1 VPELTPSPAKTAAVD
16 EFSARVAS
24 LLAARNAD
32 PFGLLGPHP
41 VETPQGRMWSIRAFQ
56 PRAVDAHV
64 ILQGKA
70 EPIPMRRYRE
80 TGFFEATLPTAGEAA
95 PAASSYRLRFR
106 NGYGDAWEA
115 HDTYAF
121 PYILTEFDL
130 YLMGEGR
137 HYDTYEKLGAHVKTL
152 EGVIGVHFAVW
163 APNARRVSVVG
174 DFNGWD
180 GRVNPMRSRGNSGV
194 WELFVPEFDEG
205 VIYKYEI
212 VGPQNN
218 VLPLKADPYG
228 FRSELRPNTGSVVA
242 RLDRHTWNDAGWMQ
256 QRVSKNWLE
265 EPVSVYEVHLGSW
278 RRKPEENNR
287 WLSYQEL
294 ANELIPYVKELGYT
308 HIELLPIMEHPYDGS
323 WGYQTLGY
331 FAATS
336 RYGSP
341 TDFMEFVDRCH
352 QAGLGVLLDW
362 TPAHFPRDTHGL
374 AQFDGTHLYEHS
386 DPRQGSHPDWG
397 TLVYNYGRNEVV
409 NYLVS
414 NALFWL
420 DKYHI
425 DGLRVDAVASML
437 YLDYSRQPGEWI
449 PNRYGGRENLDA
461 IDFFKRLNEV
471 VHQRFPGVLTI
482 AEESTAW
489 PGVSRPTYLG
499 GLGFSLKW
507 NMGWMND
514 TLSYFSKD
522 SIFRRYEHNKLTFSL
537 LYAFS
542 ENFMLPFSHDEVVHG
557 KNSLLHKMPG
567 DMWQQFANLR
577 LLLAYQYAHPGKKL
591 LFMGQEIAQRQ
602 EWSET
607 RSLDWH
613 LLQHDS
619 HRGIQR
625 LVRDLNRL
633 LVSEAAMYQVD
644 FDWQGFEWVDANDSD
659 NSVYSFIRRG
669 KNPDDMLIVILNG
682 TPVVRYGYHIGV
694 PRPGHYEEILNTDAA
709 TYGGSNAGNLGG
721 MNAGEHAW
729 QGRRYSLALTLPP
742 LAAVFLKW
750 RST

>member
-1 VPELTPSPAKTAAVD
+1 MVLDDFNTRINA
-16 EFSARVAS
+16 
-24 LLAARNAD
+24 LLAGRNAD
-32 PFGLLGPHP
+32 PFGVLGPHP
-41 VETPQGRMWSIRAFQ
+41 LDSKEGRLWSVRAFQ
-56 PRAVDAHV
+56 PRAIEAQ
-64 ILQGKA
+64 ILLQGQG
-70 EPIPMRRYRE
+70 EPISMSRLRDQ
-80 TGFFEATLPTAGEAA
+80 GFFAATLLSPSEVA
-95 PAASSYRLRFR
+95 PSASSYRLRFR
-106 NGYGDAWEA
+106 NERGDVWESY
-115 HDTYAF
+115 DPYAF
-121 PYILTEFDL
+121 PYLLTEFDL

-137 HYDTYEKLGAHVKTL
+137 HYDTYEKLGAHVRTL
-152 EGVIGVHFAVW
+152 EGISGVHFAVW
-163 APNARRVSVVG
+163 APNALRVSVVG

-180 GRVNPMRSRGNSGV
+180 GRVHPMRARGNSGV
-194 WELFVPEFDEG
+194 WEFFLPEFDEG
-205 VIYKYEI
+205 VVYKYELI
-212 VGPQNN
+212 GPQNN
-218 VLPLKADPYG
+218 LLPLKADPYG

-242 RLDRHTWNDAGWMQ
+242 RLDKHSWNDGDWLQ
-256 QRVSKNWLE
+256 QRAAKNWLE
-265 EPVSVYEVHLGSW
+265 QPISVYEVHLGSW
-278 RRKPEENNR
+278 RRIPEENNR
-287 WLSYQEL
+287 WLSYREL
-294 ANELIPYVKELGYT
+294 ADQLIPYVKDLGYT

-323 WGYQTLGY
+323 WGYQTIGY

-341 TDFMEFVDRCH
+341 TEFMEFVDRCH
-352 QAGLGVLLDW
+352 QAGLGVFLDW

-374 AQFDGTHLYEHS
+374 AEFDGTHLYEHS

-409 NYLVS
+409 NYLIS
-414 NALFWL
+414 NALFWA

-437 YLDYSRQPGEWI
+437 YLDYSRNQGEWI

-461 IDFFKRLNEV
+461 IDFIKRLNEV
-471 VHQRFPGVLTI
+471 VHLRFPGVLTI

-514 TLSYFSKD
+514 TLTYFSKD
-522 SIFRRYEHNKLTFSL
+522 PVYRRYEHNKLTFSL

-542 ENFMLPFSHDEVVHG
+542 ENFVLPFSHDEVVHG

-577 LLLAYQYAHPGKKL
+577 LLLAYQYGHPGKKL

-607 RSLDWH
+607 RSIDWH
-613 LLQHDS
+613 LLQFDS

-625 LVRDLNRL
+625 LVGDLNKL
-633 LVSEAAMYQVD
+633 LAGEAALHQVD
-644 FDWQGFEWVDANDSD
+644 FDWQGFEWIDANDSD
-659 NSVYSFIRRG
+659 NSVYSFVRRG
-669 KNPDDMLIVILNG
+669 KNPDDLLIVILNA
-682 TPVVRYGYHIGV
+682 TPVVRYGYHVGV
-694 PRPGHYEEILNTDAA
+694 PRPGHYEEVLNTDAA
-709 TYGGSNAGNLGG
+709 DYGGSNAGNLGG

-750 RST
+750 RYA

>member
-1 VPELTPSPAKTAAVD
+1 VPELTPSPKKPPALDDFT
-16 EFSARVAS
+16 ARVSS

-32 PFGLLGPHP
+32 PFGVLGPHP
-41 VETPQGRMWSIRAFQ
+41 VDSPQGRLWSIRAFQ
-56 PRAVDAHV
+56 PRAVEAQ
-64 ILQGKA
+64 ILPQGQA
-70 EPIPMRRYRE
+70 DPIPMRRLHD
-80 TGFFEATLPTAGEAA
+80 TGFFEATLPTASDLA
-95 PAASSYRLRFR
+95 PAPSSYRLRFR
-106 NGYGDAWEA
+106 NEYGDIWEA

-121 PYILTEFDL
+121 PYLLTEFDL

-152 EGVIGVHFAVW
+152 EGVTGVHFAVW

-180 GRVNPMRSRGNSGV
+180 GRVSPMRSRGNSGI
-194 WELFVPEFDEG
+194 WELFIPDHNEG

-228 FRSELRPNTGSVVA
+228 FSAELRPNNGSVVA
-242 RLDRHTWNDAGWMQ
+242 RLDKHSWNDMDWMQ
-256 QRVSKNWLE
+256 QRSARNWLE
-265 EPVSVYEVHLGSW
+265 EPISVYEVHLGSW
-278 RRKPEENNR
+278 RRMPEENNR
-287 WLSYQEL
+287 WLTYREL
-294 ANELIPYVKELGYT
+294 ADQLIPYVKELGYT

-352 QAGLGVLLDW
+352 QAGLGVFLDW

-374 AQFDGTHLYEHS
+374 AQFDGTHLFEHS

-409 NYLVS
+409 NYLTS

-471 VHQRFPGVLTI
+471 VHLRFPGVLTI

-489 PGVSRPTYLG
+489 PSVSRPTYLG

-514 TLSYFSKD
+514 TLSYFSKNPVY
-522 SIFRRYEHNKLTFSL
+522 RRYEHNKLTFSL

-591 LFMGQEIAQRQ
+591 IFMGQEIAQRQ

-613 LLQHDS
+613 LLQHES

-625 LVRDLNRL
+625 LVADLNKL
-633 LVSEAAMYQVD
+633 LASESALHQVD
-644 FDWQGFEWVDANDSD
+644 FEWEGFEWVDANDSD

-669 KNPDDMLIVILNG
+669 KNPDDMLIVILNA

-694 PRPGHYEEILNTDAA
+694 PRPGHYEEVLNTDAE
-709 TYGGSNAGNLGG
+709 TYGGSNVGNLGG

-729 QGRRYSLALTLPP
+729 QSRRYSLALTLPP

-750 RST
+750 RSN

>member
-1 VPELTPSPAKTAAVD
+1 MPEITPAAPKPVVLD
-16 EFSARVAS
+16 DFNTRINA
-24 LLAARNAD
+24 LLAGRNAD
-32 PFGLLGPHP
+32 PFGVLGPHP
-41 VETPQGRMWSIRAFQ
+41 LDSKEGRLWSVRAFQ
-56 PRAVDAHV
+56 PRAIEAQ
-64 ILQGKA
+64 ILLQGQG
-70 EPIPMRRYRE
+70 EPISMSRLRDQ
-80 TGFFEATLPTAGEAA
+80 GFFAATLLSPSEVA
-95 PAASSYRLRFR
+95 PSASSYRLRFR
-106 NGYGDAWEA
+106 NERGDVWESY
-115 HDTYAF
+115 DPYAF
-121 PYILTEFDL
+121 PYLLTEFDL

-137 HYDTYEKLGAHVKTL
+137 HYDTYEKLGAHVRTL
-152 EGVIGVHFAVW
+152 EGISGVHFAVW
-163 APNARRVSVVG
+163 APNALRVSVVG

-180 GRVNPMRSRGNSGV
+180 GRVHPMRARGNSGV
-194 WELFVPEFDEG
+194 WEFFLPEFDEG
-205 VIYKYEI
+205 VVYKYELI
-212 VGPQNN
+212 GPQNN
-218 VLPLKADPYG
+218 LLPLKADPYG

-242 RLDRHTWNDAGWMQ
+242 RLDKHSWNDGDWLQ
-256 QRVSKNWLE
+256 QRAAKNWLE
-265 EPVSVYEVHLGSW
+265 QPISVYEVHLGSW
-278 RRKPEENNR
+278 RRIPEENNR
-287 WLSYQEL
+287 WLSYREL
-294 ANELIPYVKELGYT
+294 ADQLIPYVKDLGYT

-323 WGYQTLGY
+323 WGYQTIGY

-341 TDFMEFVDRCH
+341 TEFMEFVDRCH
-352 QAGLGVLLDW
+352 QAGLGVFLDW

-374 AQFDGTHLYEHS
+374 AEFDGTHLYEHS

-409 NYLVS
+409 NYLIS
-414 NALFWL
+414 NALFWA

-437 YLDYSRQPGEWI
+437 YLDYSRNQGEWI

-461 IDFFKRLNEV
+461 IDFIKRLNEV
-471 VHQRFPGVLTI
+471 VHLRFPGVLTI

-514 TLSYFSKD
+514 TLTYFSKD
-522 SIFRRYEHNKLTFSL
+522 PVYRRYEHNKLTFSL

-542 ENFMLPFSHDEVVHG
+542 ENFVLPFSHDEVVHG

-577 LLLAYQYAHPGKKL
+577 LLLAYQYGHPGKKL

-607 RSLDWH
+607 RSIDWH
-613 LLQHDS
+613 LLQFDS

-625 LVRDLNRL
+625 LVGDLNKL
-633 LVSEAAMYQVD
+633 LAGEAALHQVD
-644 FDWQGFEWVDANDSD
+644 FDWQGFEWIDANDSD
-659 NSVYSFIRRG
+659 NSVYSFVRRG
-669 KNPDDMLIVILNG
+669 KNPDDLLIVILNA
-682 TPVVRYGYHIGV
+682 TPVVRYGYHVGV
-694 PRPGHYEEILNTDAA
+694 PRPGHYEEVLNTDAA
-709 TYGGSNAGNLGG
+709 DYGGSNAGNLGG

-750 RST
+750 RYA